1 MGRKEVKQ
9 EVAGKSFIG
18 FVQNTK
24 NSLLFSISEKAQ
36 QKNRMC
42 QKSYEITK
50 KLLKYEN
57 YNFPNGNEHKVRRKF
72 AKIIPVIYAFK
83 N

>member
-9 EVAGKSFIG
+9 EVAGKKFYR
-18 FVQNTK
+18 FCPK
-24 NSLLFSISEKAQ
+24 YKKEFAFFSISEKAQ
-36 QKNRMC
+36 QKNRMY

-57 YNFPNGNEHKVRRKF
+57 YNFSNGNE
-72 AKIIPVIYAFK
+72 
-83 N
+83 